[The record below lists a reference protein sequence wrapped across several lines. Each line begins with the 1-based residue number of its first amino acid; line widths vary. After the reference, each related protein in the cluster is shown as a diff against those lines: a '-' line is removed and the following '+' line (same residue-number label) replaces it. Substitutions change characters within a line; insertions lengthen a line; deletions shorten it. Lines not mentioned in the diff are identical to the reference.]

1 MKFKFNNVLS
11 ENKKIKFLFL
21 GSLNFLISNSVFQI
35 LLFVDLLPV
44 IISSLIFVI
53 FYAVFGFVL
62 YGKFLFNKK
71 QIFKSYFLLRYFILL
86 IISWLI
92 LNSTIYF
99 GLKINFS
106 ASISSLIIMPFIT
119 LNSYLVQKFWV
130 FK

>member
-1 MKFKFNNVLS
+1 MHLGFNNILS
-11 ENKKIKFLFL
+11 VNKKIKFLFL

-44 IISSLIFVI
+44 IISTLIFVI

-71 QIFKSYFLLRYFILL
+71 QIFKSSFLLRYSILL

-106 ASISSLIIMPFIT
+106 ASISSLIIMPFLT